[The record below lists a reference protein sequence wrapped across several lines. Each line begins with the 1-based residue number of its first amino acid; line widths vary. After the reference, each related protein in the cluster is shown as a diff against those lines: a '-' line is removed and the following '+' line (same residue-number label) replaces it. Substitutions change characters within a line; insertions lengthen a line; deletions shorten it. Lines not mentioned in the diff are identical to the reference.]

1 MEGDHRM
8 SETFVPLTA
17 AQMLAR
23 IERLEQNQLATAAAI
38 APAITGPLGI
48 RIMSASTPG
57 QVLAA
62 IPDSPRRQLNPFS
75 Y

>member
-1 MEGDHRM
+1 M
-8 SETFVPLTA
+8 SETYVPYTA

-48 RIMSASTPG
+48 RMLSASSTA